1 MIGRAHSCKSSEMME
16 FLSKKNIFFFF
27 LNLTGKNAMTL
38 WTYLRNID
46 KDRIN
51 ILAIYMQCNIS
62 QLLMFTLK
70 FQTVAGKMIIQE

>member
-16 FLSKKNIFFFF
+16 FLSKKNVFFFF
-27 LNLTGKNAMTL
+27 NLTGKNAMTL

>member
-16 FLSKKNIFFFF
+16 FLSKKNFFFF
-27 LNLTGKNAMTL
+27 NLTGKNAITL